1 MSKSKGFFLVRRSKM
16 DEAIKASEERLN
28 RNFALRVR
36 NLLFVLCEAT
46 GKSMDEIRAAIA
58 EAVAKATNRVQA
70 AEIKV
75 AELEAALLEAEKELE
90 YAQAGLEDVES
101 AAAEIS

>member
-1 MSKSKGFFLVRRSKM
+1 MFWISKKNHQKQMTQLENRLG
-16 DEAIKASEERLN
+16 AS
-28 RNFALRVR
+28 FKQRVR